1 VSASS
6 MRRAVFLDRDG
17 VINEMVPSAEGPDSP
32 RTVDQFRLIPRAGA
46 AIRNLNLMGFPVVV
60 VSNQPGI
67 AKGKLC
73 AEDLDAMTAFMR
85 FKLGEEGAVIDGLY
99 YCLHHP
105 QAVWEEYRIECD
117 CRKPRAG
124 LLKRAAREMD
134 LALAG
139 SYMVGDQPRDMTAGK
154 SVGCTTVLVTSGARI
169 GRPEDADHVCT
180 DLPDAARLIAQLEEA
195 SLAVH

>member
-1 VSASS
+1 
-6 MRRAVFLDRDG
+6 
-17 VINEMVPSAEGPDSP
+17 
-32 RTVDQFRLIPRAGA
+32 
-46 AIRNLNLMGFPVVV
+46 

-105 QAVWEEYRIECD
+105 QAVWDEYRIECE

-134 LALAG
+134 LALTG

-154 SVGCTTVLVTSGARI
+154 SVGCTTVLVMSGARI

>member
-1 VSASS
+1 

-17 VINEMVPSAEGPDSP
+17 VINEVVPSAEGPDSP
-32 RTVDQFRLIPRAGA
+32 RSVDEFRLIAGA
-46 AIRNLNLMGFPVVV
+46 GTAIRSLNRLGFPVVV

-73 AEDLDAMTAFMR
+73 AADLDAMTEFMR
-85 FKLGEEGAVIDGLY
+85 SKLGEEFAELDGLY

-105 QAVWEEYRIECD
+105 QAVVAEYRVVCE
-117 CRKPRAG
+117 CRKPGAG
-124 LLKRAAREMD
+124 LLTKAGGDMD

-154 SVGCTTVLVTSGARI
+154 SVGCTTVFVTSGASKE
-169 GRPEDADHVCT
+169 RPEEADFMCE
-180 DLPDAARLIAQLEEA
+180 DLAAAAALIVKLERA